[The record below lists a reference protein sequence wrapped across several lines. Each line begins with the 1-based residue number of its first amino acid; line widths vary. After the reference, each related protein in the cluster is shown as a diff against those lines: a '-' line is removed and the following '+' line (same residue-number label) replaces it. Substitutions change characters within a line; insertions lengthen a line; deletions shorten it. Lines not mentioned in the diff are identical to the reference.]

1 MVHSVNVHQRKL
13 QTVKILYSPMVTGFG
28 SCLNYYYL
36 RYELVII
43 VVQTVLLIDSYLCIF
58 IPL

>member
-1 MVHSVNVHQRKL
+1 
-13 QTVKILYSPMVTGFG
+13 MVTGLG